1 MDFDLSPEQLL
12 LQEAVRDFVK
22 RECTREVMDECFRL
36 GRCEPALWRRLA
48 DAGWLGI
55 SLPEEY
61 GGSGGDILDLTL
73 VAEQLARAGP
83 VMSPYLASS
92 CFGGKT
98 IGLFGS
104 EEQKREFLPR
114 LAAGELIFALSIS
127 EPGGG
132 TDVLGAMT
140 TRADPDGDGWIL
152 NGQKMWTSNAQIAD
166 YLVVVARTTPREGV
180 DKPAQGISLFLV
192 PRDLPGVA
200 LQKVDTVIHHCDTNL
215 VYYDDVRLPGTALLG
230 ERDRGFYQLLSTLNN
245 ERILV
250 AARCLGIGQA
260 AFEEASAYA
269 KQRHAFG
276 KPIGQLM
283 AVQHFVADMATE
295 LEASR
300 LLTYR
305 AAWLQSQGRPCG
317 LESTMAKMYAAEA
330 GYRAC
335 DHAVQIHGGMGLVE
349 DSPVQ
354 RWYREIR
361 LFRIAPLNNEA
372 CRNMIA
378 EQAAGLPRSF

>member
-1 MDFDLSPEQLL
+1 MDFDLSPEQSL

-22 RECTREVMDECFRL
+22 RECTPEVMDECFRL
-36 GRCEPALWRRLA
+36 GHCVPGLWRRLA

-73 VAEQLARAGP
+73 VTEQLARAGP

-104 EEQKREFLPR
+104 EEQKREFIPR
-114 LAAGELIFALSIS
+114 LAAGELVFALSIS

-140 TRADPDGDGWIL
+140 TRADPDGDGWVL
-152 NGQKMWTSNAQIAD
+152 NGQKMWTSNAQVAD
-166 YLVVVARTTPREGV
+166 YLVVVARTTPRGDV
-180 DKPAQGISLFLV
+180 DKPAQGVSVFLV
-192 PRDLPGVA
+192 PSDLPGIT
-200 LQKVDTVIHHCDTNL
+200 LQKVGTVIHHCDTNL
-215 VYYDDVRLPGTALLG
+215 VYYDDVKVPATALLG

-250 AARCLGIGQA
+250 AARCLGIAQA
-260 AFEEASAYA
+260 AFEEAAAYA
-269 KQRHAFG
+269 KERHAFG

-283 AVQHFVADMATE
+283 AVQHFLADMATE
-295 LEASR
+295 IEASR

-305 AAWLQSQGRPCG
+305 AAWLQSRGRSCG

-330 GYRAC
+330 GFRAC
-335 DHAVQIHGGMGLVE
+335 DQAVQIHGGMGLVE
-349 DSPVQ
+349 DSPIQ